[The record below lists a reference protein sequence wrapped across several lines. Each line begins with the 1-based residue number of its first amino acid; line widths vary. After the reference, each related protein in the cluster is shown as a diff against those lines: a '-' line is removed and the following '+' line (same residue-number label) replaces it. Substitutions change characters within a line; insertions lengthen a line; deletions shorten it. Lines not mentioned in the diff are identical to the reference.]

1 MIPIGD
7 DERRAR
13 AFPFVVYALI
23 ALNVY
28 VFVRELQAPD
38 TDRFINAF
46 AAIPYDIV
54 NNVAIVATP
63 GATPPPVPA
72 LTLITSMFLHGS
84 ILHIGFNMLFLFVFG
99 PAVEVLTGHVRFLA
113 FYLLCGIAGG
123 VAQIAIGPE
132 SHVPAL
138 GASGAIAG
146 VLGAYLV
153 NYPFAAIRTIVPIG
167 CFPLFLR
174 LPALLVIGI
183 WAASQFVTGFGSLS
197 DRAAESQ
204 GGTAYFA
211 HIGGFCAGV
220 LMIGLFKRRA
230 AASAASRY
238 TG

>member
-1 MIPIGD
+1 VIPIGD
-7 DERRAR
+7 DEGRLPV
-13 AFPFVVYALI
+13 FPFVTYALI

-28 VFVRELQAPD
+28 VFFRELGAPD
-38 TDRFINAF
+38 TDQFINAF
-46 AAIPYDIV
+46 AAIPYDV
-54 NNVAIVATP
+54 TQNVVL
-63 GATPPPVPA
+63 PPPSPPFA
-72 LTLITSMFLHGS
+72 PLTIVTSMFLHGS
-84 ILHIGFNMLFLFVFG
+84 ILHIVFNMLFLFVFG
-99 PAVEVLTGHVRFLA
+99 PAVEYLCGHVRYLA

-123 VAQIAIGPE
+123 VAQIAIGPG

-153 NYPFAAIRTIVPIG
+153 NFPFARIHTIVPIG

-174 LPALLVIGI
+174 LPALLVIGV
-183 WAASQFVTGFGSLS
+183 WAAVQFITGFGTIS

-220 LMIGLFKRRA
+220 LMVQVFKIR
-230 AASAASRY
+230 SAAGRAY
-238 TG
+238 RFHY

>member
-7 DERRAR
+7 DERRIST
-13 AFPFVVYALI
+13 FPFVVYALI
-23 ALNVY
+23 ALNVF
-28 VFVRELQAPD
+28 VFFQETSAPD

-46 AAIPYDIV
+46 AAIPYDITNTV
-54 NNVAIVATP
+54 VLAP
-63 GATPPPVPA
+63 PSPPVPA
-72 LTLITSMFLHGS
+72 LTIVTSMFLHGG
-84 ILHIGFNMLFLFVFG
+84 ILHIAFNMLFLFVFG
-99 PAVEVLTGHVRFLA
+99 PAVEHLCGHVRFLA

-123 VAQIAIGPE
+123 IAQIAISPG

-153 NYPFAAIRTIVPIG
+153 TYPFAKINTIIPIG

-174 LPALLVIGI
+174 LPALLVIGL
-183 WAASQFVTGFGSLS
+183 WAGTQFITGFGTIS

-220 LMIGLFKRRA
+220 LLIGLFGRKAQRCA
-230 AASAASRY
+230 
-238 TG
+238 

>member
-7 DERRAR
+7 DEGRVPI
-13 AFPFVVYALI
+13 FPFVVYALI
-23 ALNVY
+23 AINVY
-28 VFVRELQAPD
+28 VFVQELGAPD

-46 AAIPYDIV
+46 AAIPYDV
-54 NNVAIVATP
+54 THSVVLPAPSPA
-63 GATPPPVPA
+63 VPA
-72 LTLITSMFLHGS
+72 LTIVTSMFLHGS
-84 ILHIGFNMLFLFVFG
+84 ILHIAFNMLFLFVFG
-99 PAVEVLTGHVRFLA
+99 PAVEYLCGHFRFLL

-123 VAQIAIGPE
+123 IAQIAIGPG

-153 NYPFAAIRTIVPIG
+153 NYPFARINTIVPIG

-174 LPALLVIGI
+174 LPAILVIGL
-183 WAASQFVTGFGSLS
+183 WAATQFITGFGTIS

-211 HIGGFCAGV
+211 HIGGFCAGAI
-220 LMIGLFKRRA
+220 LAGLTALRPRLRA
-230 AASAASRY
+230 PRA
-238 TG
+238 

>member
-1 MIPIGD
+1 VIPIGD
-7 DERRAR
+7 DEGRLPV
-13 AFPFVVYALI
+13 FPFVVYALI

-28 VFVRELQAPD
+28 VFFQELGAPD

-46 AAIPYDIV
+46 ATIPYDVV
-54 NNVAIVATP
+54 NDVVLAP
-63 GATPPPVPA
+63 PSPPVPA
-72 LTLITSMFLHGS
+72 LTLLTSLFLHGS
-84 ILHIGFNMLFLFVFG
+84 ILHIGFNMLFLFVFA
-99 PAVEVLTGHVRFLA
+99 PAVEYLCGHVRFLL

-123 VAQIAIGPE
+123 IAQIAIGPG

-153 NYPFAAIRTIVPIG
+153 NYPFATISTIVPIG

-174 LPALLVIGI
+174 LPALLVIGL
-183 WAASQFVTGFGSLS
+183 WAATQFVTGFGTIS

-220 LMIGLFKRRA
+220 LLIGLFRVRT
-230 AASAASRY
+230 AASRAY
-238 TG
+238 WYRH